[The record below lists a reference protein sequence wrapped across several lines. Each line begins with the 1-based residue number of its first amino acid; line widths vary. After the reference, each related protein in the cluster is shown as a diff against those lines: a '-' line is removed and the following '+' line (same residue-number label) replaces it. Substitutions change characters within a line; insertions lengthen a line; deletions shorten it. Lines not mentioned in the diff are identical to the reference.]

1 MTMSQLMLCAGSQP
15 PQSICSLRNAEMT
28 SPQVRRRSSLSNVEC
43 GGKAAVF
50 CIIDIVRGRGY
61 IDELCVLPAWR
72 GNDLGT
78 RLLSWRSPHSM
89 QPGSMTSNSWLSRE
103 TKGRCSSASG
113 SASCRC
119 RASCVAGHMVKN
131 DPVPKRAK
139 GHHKGRGRRGCTAT
153 APGMGKNDPVP
164 KRATRWRGRGRSS
177 RRRARA
183 PPW

>member
-1 MTMSQLMLCAGSQP
+1 MLRAGSQP

-78 RLLSWRSPHSM
+78 RLLSWAIASFDATGVDDLELMVVEGNEGAMLLCERFCFLPAPHTM
-89 QPGSMTSNSWLSRE
+89 
-103 TKGRCSSASG
+103 
-113 SASCRC
+113 
-119 RASCVAGHMVKN
+119 
-131 DPVPKRAK
+131 
-139 GHHKGRGRRGCTAT
+139 RRWPYGQ
-153 APGMGKNDPVP
+153 K
-164 KRATRWRGRGRSS
+164 
-177 RRRARA
+177 
-183 PPW
+183 